1 MSSLDH
7 VRRKFEGAFAQSRAS
22 LPMPVQRELF
32 ALLKAFASLQAPKS
46 LVWPENISVA
56 TIHDFLLH
64 SILLNP
70 HFTSYPPS
78 AQHRKSFWKWAI
90 ENMEREI
97 SRSPPEA

>member
-1 MSSLDH
+1 
-7 VRRKFEGAFAQSRAS
+7 
-22 LPMPVQRELF
+22 MPVQRELF

-64 SILLNP
+64 SVLLNP